1 MGGSDAGAYHG
12 RMSEPESTL
21 SHDRP
26 VASEV
31 RLTERGTLRD
41 LHAVLRLCDSGRLRC
56 SDKTKRPAAAAVV
69 MVREALWAGDFYR
82 DDAIAAYAWPLVVQ
96 AGGLA
101 TVSGGKLQ
109 LTARGRAASSH
120 PAAEVIRNLWR
131 SWVAKGAIDELSR
144 VEHLKGQRAANVLTA
159 VKTRREM
166 VATALAKREP
176 DRWVEVDDLFASMR
190 RSGLSPTVARN
201 GRAVWKLYLVDAQ
214 YGSCG
219 YDGYGTWQMLE
230 GRYTLAV
237 IFEYA
242 ATLGLVDVAYDEPE
256 GARDDFRYNAR
267 AEELP
272 YLSRYDGLRALRL
285 NRLGAY
291 AMGLTDTY
299 QPPTDTEPVRALKVL
314 PSLDVVATGEIDT
327 TDQLTLDAYAR
338 RTADRVW
345 TLTSET
351 VVAAVAAGRDV
362 GQFQAFLESRM
373 TQPLLPSTLVTL
385 LADVTERTERLRDLG
400 RVRLIECADPAL
412 AALIH
417 HDRRLSP
424 LCALIGDRH
433 LAVTPDDEPSFLKA
447 LQALGYA
454 MPV

>member
-1 MGGSDAGAYHG
+1 MA
-12 RMSEPESTL
+12 EPVWTL
-21 SHDRP
+21 RDEHP
-26 VASEV
+26 AASEV
-31 RLTERGTLRD
+31 RLTERGSLRD

-56 SDKTKRPAAAAVV
+56 SDKTKRPAASALV
-69 MVREALWAGDFYR
+69 MVADALADGDFYR
-82 DDAIAAYAWPLVVQ
+82 DEAIAAYAWPLIVQ

-101 TVSGGKLQ
+101 AVSGAKLQ
-109 LTARGRAASSH
+109 LTARGRAALSR
-120 PAAEVIRNLWR
+120 PAAEVIRQLWR

-144 VEHLKGQRAANVLTA
+144 VENLKGQRSANVLTA
-159 VKTRREM
+159 VKTRREI
-166 VATALAKREP
+166 VAAALASRELGS
-176 DRWVEVDDLFASMR
+176 WVEVDDLFRSMR
-190 RSGLSPTVARN
+190 RTGLSPQVARN

-237 IFEYA
+237 VFEYA

-256 GARDDFRYNAR
+256 GARDDFRYNAS

-285 NRLGAY
+285 NGLGAY
-291 AMGLTDTY
+291 ALGLTDTY
-299 QPPTDTEPVRALKVL
+299 QPPTEPEPVRALKVL
-314 PSLDVVATGEIDT
+314 PSLDVVANGDIDT
-327 TDQLTLDAYAR
+327 ADQLTLDAYAR

-345 TLTSET
+345 TLSSDTL
-351 VVAAVAAGRDV
+351 VAAIAAGRDV

-373 TQPLLPSTLVTL
+373 AQPQLPPTLVTL
-385 LADVTERTERLRDLG
+385 LADVTARTQRVRDLG

-412 AALIH
+412 SALIH
-417 HDRRLSP
+417 HDRRLRT
-424 LCALIGDRH
+424 LCTPIGDRH
-433 LAVTPDDEPSFLKA
+433 LAVTRDDEPAFRKA

-454 MPV
+454 LPV

>member
-1 MGGSDAGAYHG
+1 MSAHSDEH
-12 RMSEPESTL
+12 P
-21 SHDRP
+21 P
-26 VASEV
+26 ASEV
-31 RLTERGTLRD
+31 RLTEGVALRD

-56 SDKTKRPAAAAVV
+56 SDKTKRPAAAALI
-69 MVREALWAGDFYR
+69 MVAEALTGGDFYR
-82 DDAIAAYAWPLVVQ
+82 DEAIAAYAWPLIVQ

-109 LTARGRAASSH
+109 LTARGRAALSH
-120 PAAEVIRNLWR
+120 PAAEVIRQLWR

-159 VKTRREM
+159 VKTRREI
-166 VATALAKREP
+166 VATALANREP
-176 DRWVEVDDLFASMR
+176 GAWVEVEKLFASMR

-237 IFEYA
+237 VFEYA
-242 ATLGLVDVAYDEPE
+242 ATLGLIDVAYDEPE
-256 GARDDFRYNAR
+256 GARDDFRYNAS

-285 NRLGAY
+285 NGLGAY
-291 AMGLTDTY
+291 VLGLTDTY
-299 QPPTDTEPVRALKVL
+299 LPPTELEPVRALKVL

-327 TDQLTLDAYAR
+327 ADQLTLDAYAR
-338 RTADRVW
+338 WTADRVW

-351 VVAAVAAGRDV
+351 VVAAIAAGRDV
-362 GQFQAFLESRM
+362 GQFRAFLESRM
-373 TQPLLPSTLVTL
+373 MQPQLPSTLVTL
-385 LADVTERTERLRDLG
+385 LADVTARTQRVRDLG

-433 LAVTPDDEPSFLKA
+433 LEVTADDEPAFLKA
-447 LQALGYA
+447 LQTLGYA
-454 MPV
+454 LPV